1 MTTFRDFLVEIG
13 TEELPPKAL
22 KRLMLSFGEGVKEGL
37 AKADLVRGEV
47 QFFATPRRLAV
58 LVKDLVI
65 SQPDKEVERRGP
77 ALTAAFDA
85 SGCPTPAAKGFAAS
99 CGIEVEQLDTLKT
112 DKGAWLVYRSRQ
124 QGRPT
129 AELLPE
135 IVMASLDKLPIPKRM
150 RWGSLDAEFVRP
162 VHWVV
167 MLYGNEVIDCEI
179 LATKSGRETRGH
191 RFMRPEPIFLAEPAA
206 YAPLLETEGKVV
218 ADFAARR
225 EAVRA
230 QVLEAAAKAGGEAL
244 IDEDLLDEVA
254 GLVEWPVAV
263 TGKFEERFL
272 EVPAEALISTM
283 KGNQKYF
290 PVQDK
295 TGRLMPYFIT
305 LSNIESRDPS
315 HVKAGNER
323 VVRPRLT
330 DADFFWNQDRK
341 QKLSAHGEKLKHVV
355 FQNKLGSLHDKSS
368 RAAALAATI
377 AKQIGGNPVLATRA
391 AELSKC
397 DLLTNMVNEFPE
409 LQGIMGRY
417 YAAHDGEDAEVAAA
431 LDEQYM
437 PRFAGDQLPE
447 TRTGQALAIADR
459 LDTLVG
465 IFGIGQPPTGDK
477 DPFALRRATV
487 GVLRTIIENGL
498 DLDLQ
503 HLLQAAADSFA
514 KANID
519 LAQGTVEQV
528 FDFMLE
534 RLRAYY
540 ADSGV
545 AADTFDAVL
554 AQRPSQPKDFDARV
568 RAVTAFR
575 QLPEAEALAAANK
588 RIANILRQAGGEVSA
603 TVNGSVLAEPAEK
616 ALAEQVE
623 QMATKVAPLFAE
635 RNYTEAL
642 CQLAGLRGAVD
653 AFFDT
658 VMVMADDQTLRN
670 NRLALLK
677 RLGDLFLQSADLSR
691 LQGS

>member
-1 MTTFRDFLVEIG
+1 MSTFKDFLVEIG

-22 KRLMLSFGEGVKEGL
+22 KRLMIAFGEGVKEGL

-47 QFFATPRRLAV
+47 QFYATPRRLAV
-58 LVKDLVI
+58 LVKDL
-65 SQPDKEVERRGP
+65 SAAQPDKEAERRGP
-77 ALTAAFDA
+77 ALTAAFD
-85 SGCPTPAAKGFAAS
+85 GEGNPTQAAKGFAAS
-99 CGIEVEQLDTLKT
+99 CGVEVDQLDHLKT
-112 DKGAWLVYRSRQ
+112 DKGAWLVHRSHQ

-135 IVMASLDKLPIPKRM
+135 IVQASLDKLPIPKRM

-167 MLYGNEVIDCEI
+167 MLFGTDVIDCEI
-179 LATKSGRETRGH
+179 LATRSGRETRGH
-191 RFMRPEPIFLAEPAA
+191 RFMSPGKLYLGEPAA

-230 QVLEAAAKAGGEAL
+230 QVLEAAAAVKGEAL
-244 IDEDLLDEVA
+244 IDEDLLDEVT

-263 TGKFEERFL
+263 TGRFEERFL

-295 TGRLMPYFIT
+295 EGRLLPFFIT
-305 LSNIESRDPS
+305 LSNIESHDVR
-315 HVKAGNER
+315 HVRAGNER

-341 QKLSAHGEKLKHVV
+341 QTLAAHGGALKNVV
-355 FQNKLGSLHDKSS
+355 FQNKLGTLADKSA
-368 RAAALAATI
+368 RVAKLAAAIAYHIDGDAKLAA
-377 AKQIGGNPVLATRA
+377 RA
-391 AELSKC
+391 GELSKC

-437 PRFAGDQLPE
+437 PRFAGDQTPE

-459 LDTLVG
+459 IDTLVG
-465 IFGIGQPPTGDK
+465 IFGIKQPPTGDK
-477 DPFALRRATV
+477 DPFALRRATL
-487 GVLRTIIENGL
+487 GVLRTIVENNL

-503 HLLQAAADSFA
+503 TLLQAAFDNFA
-514 KANID
+514 GNGVK
-519 LAQGTVEQV
+519 LEVETVNQV
-528 FDFMLE
+528 LEFMLE

-545 AADTFDAVL
+545 AHDTFDAVL
-554 AQRPSQPKDFDARV
+554 AQRPTQPRDFDSRV
-568 RAVTAFR
+568 RAVTTFR
-575 QLPEAEALAAANK
+575 KLPEAEALAAANK
-588 RIANILRQAGGEVSA
+588 RIANILRQAGGDISA
-603 TVNGSVLAEPAEK
+603 GIDKARLVEAAEK
-616 ALAEQVE
+616 NLAEQVE
-623 QMATKVAPLFAE
+623 AMAGKVTPLFAQ

-653 AFFDT
+653 AFFDQ
-658 VMVMADDQTLRN
+658 VMVMAEDEAVRN

-677 RLGDLFLQSADLSR
+677 RLSDLFLQAADLSR
-691 LQGS
+691 LQG

>member
-1 MTTFRDFLVEIG
+1 MSTFKDFLVEIG

-22 KRLMLSFGEGVKEGL
+22 KRLMIAFGEGVKEGL

-47 QFFATPRRLAV
+47 DFYATPRRLAV
-58 LVKDLVI
+58 LVKDLAVA
-65 SQPDKEVERRGP
+65 QPDKDVERRGP
-77 ALTAAFDA
+77 ALTAAFDGA
-85 SGCPTPAAKGFAAS
+85 GNPTQAAKGFAAS
-99 CGIEVEQLDTLKT
+99 CGVEVDQLDHLKT
-112 DKGAWLVYRSRQ
+112 DKGAWLVHRSQQ

-135 IVMASLDKLPIPKRM
+135 IVQASLDRLPIPKRM

-167 MLYGNEVIDCEI
+167 MLFGTDVIDCEI
-179 LATKSGRETRGH
+179 LATRSGRETRGH
-191 RFMRPEPIFLAEPAA
+191 RFMSPGQLYLGEPAA

-230 QVLEAAAKAGGEAL
+230 QVLEAAAAVNGEAL
-244 IDEDLLDEVA
+244 VDEDLLDEVT

-290 PVQDK
+290 PVQDAD
-295 TGRLMPYFIT
+295 GRLLPYFIT
-305 LSNIESRDPS
+305 LSNIESRDVR
-315 HVKAGNER
+315 HVREGNER

-341 QKLSAHGEKLKHVV
+341 QKLSAHGTALKNVV
-355 FQNKLGSLHDKSS
+355 FQNKLGTLADKSA
-368 RAAALAATI
+368 RVAKLAAAI
-377 AKQIGGNPVLATRA
+377 AYHIGGDAKLATRA
-391 AELSKC
+391 GELSKC
-397 DLLTNMVNEFPE
+397 DLLTNMVGEFPE

-465 IFGIGQPPTGDK
+465 IFGIKQPPTGDK
-477 DPFALRRATV
+477 DPFALRRATL
-487 GVLRTIIENGL
+487 GVLRTIIENHL

-503 HLLQAAADSFA
+503 TLLQAAFDNFA
-514 KANID
+514 ASGVKLEGD
-519 LAQGTVEQV
+519 TVNQV
-528 FDFMLE
+528 LEFMLE

-545 AADTFDAVL
+545 AHDTFDAVL
-554 AQRPSQPKDFDARV
+554 AQRPTQPRDFDARV
-568 RAVTAFR
+568 RAVTVFR
-575 QLPEAEALAAANK
+575 KLPEAEALAAANK
-588 RIANILRQAGGEVSA
+588 RIANILRQAGGSVSD
-603 TVNGSVLAEPAEK
+603 TVEK
-616 ALAEQVE
+616 ARLVETAEQTLAAE
-623 QMATKVAPLFAE
+623 LDAMAGKVAPQFAQ

-653 AFFDT
+653 AFFDQ
-658 VMVMADDQTLRN
+658 VMVMAEDEALRN
-670 NRLALLK
+670 NRLALLR
-677 RLGDLFLQSADLSR
+677 RLSDLFLQAADLSR
-691 LQGS
+691 LQG

>member
-1 MTTFRDFLVEIG
+1 MSTFKDFLVEIG

-22 KRLMLSFGEGVKEGL
+22 RRLMIAFGEGVKEGL

-47 QFFATPRRLAV
+47 HFYATPRRLAV
-58 LVKDLVI
+58 LVKDLAVA
-65 SQPDKEVERRGP
+65 QPDKEVERRGP
-77 ALTAAFDA
+77 ALTAAFD
-85 SGCPTPAAKGFAAS
+85 GEGNPTQAARGFAAS
-99 CGIEVEQLDTLKT
+99 CGVEVDQLDHLKT
-112 DKGAWLVYRSRQ
+112 DKGAWLVHRTRL

-135 IVMASLDKLPIPKRM
+135 IVQASLDKLPIPKRM

-167 MLYGNEVIDCEI
+167 MLFGTDVIDCEI
-179 LATKSGRETRGH
+179 LATRSGRETRGH
-191 RFMRPEPIFLAEPAA
+191 RFMSPGKLYLGEPAA

-218 ADFAARR
+218 ADFEARR

-230 QVLEAAAKAGGEAL
+230 QVLEAAAAVNGEAL

-295 TGRLMPYFIT
+295 DGKLLPYFIT
-305 LSNIESRDPS
+305 LSNIESHDVR
-315 HVKAGNER
+315 HVREGNER

-341 QKLSAHGEKLKHVV
+341 QKLAARSAALRSVV
-355 FQNKLGSLHDKSS
+355 FQNKLGTLADKSA
-368 RAAALAATI
+368 RVAKLAAAVAYH
-377 AKQIGGNPVLATRA
+377 IGGDAKLATRA
-391 AELSKC
+391 GELSKC
-397 DLLTNMVNEFPE
+397 DLLTNMVGEFPE

-437 PRFAGDQLPE
+437 PRFAGDRLPE

-459 LDTLVG
+459 IDTLVG

-477 DPFALRRATV
+477 DPFALRRAAL
-487 GVLRTIIENGL
+487 GVLRTIIENNL

-503 HLLQAAADSFA
+503 TLLRTAYDNYGSNGIKLAAD
-514 KANID
+514 
-519 LAQGTVEQV
+519 TVNQV
-528 FDFMLE
+528 LEFMLE

-545 AADTFDAVL
+545 AHDTFDAVL
-554 AQRPSQPKDFDARV
+554 AQRPTQPRDFDARV
-568 RAVTAFR
+568 RAVTTFR
-575 QLPEAEALAAANK
+575 KLPEAEALAAANK
-588 RIANILRQAGGEVSA
+588 RIANILRQAGGEITA
-603 TVNGSVLAEPAEK
+603 GIDKARLLDTAEK
-616 ALAEQVE
+616 ALADQVE
-623 QMATKVAPLFAE
+623 AMAGKVAPLFVQ

-653 AFFDT
+653 AFFDQ
-658 VMVMADDQTLRN
+658 VMVMAEDETVRN

-677 RLGDLFLQSADLSR
+677 RLSDLFLQAADLSR
-691 LQGS
+691 LQG

>member
-1 MTTFRDFLVEIG
+1 MSTFKDFLVEIG

-22 KRLMLSFGEGVKEGL
+22 KRLMIAFGEGVKEGL

-47 QFFATPRRLAV
+47 QFYATPRRLAV
-58 LVKDLVI
+58 LVRDLAVA
-65 SQPDKEVERRGP
+65 QPDKEMERRGP
-77 ALTAAFDA
+77 ALTAAFD
-85 SGCPTPAAKGFAAS
+85 GEGNPTQAAKGFAAS
-99 CGIEVEQLDTLKT
+99 CGVEVDQLDHLKT
-112 DKGAWLVYRSRQ
+112 DKGAWLVHRARQ

-135 IVMASLDKLPIPKRM
+135 IVQASLDKLPIPKRM

-167 MLYGNEVIDCEI
+167 MLFGDQVIDCEI
-179 LATKSGRETRGH
+179 LATRSGRETRGH
-191 RFMRPEPIFLAEPAA
+191 RFMSPGQLYLGEPAA

-218 ADFAARR
+218 ADFEARR

-230 QVLEAAAKAGGEAL
+230 QVLEAAAAVKGEAL
-244 IDEDLLDEVA
+244 IDEDLLDEVT
-254 GLVEWPVAV
+254 GLVEWPVAI

-272 EVPAEALISTM
+272 DVPAEALISTM

-290 PVQDK
+290 PVQDAD
-295 TGRLMPYFIT
+295 GRLLPYFIT
-305 LSNIESRDPS
+305 LSNIESHDVR
-315 HVKAGNER
+315 HVRAGNER

-341 QKLSAHGEKLKHVV
+341 QKLSAHGVALKNVV
-355 FQNKLGSLHDKSS
+355 FQNKLGTLADKSA
-368 RAAALAATI
+368 RVAKLAASV
-377 AKQIGGNPVLATRA
+377 AYHIGGDAKLATRA
-391 AELSKC
+391 GELSKC
-397 DLLTNMVNEFPE
+397 DLLTNMVGEFPE

-437 PRFAGDQLPE
+437 PRFAGDRLPE

-459 LDTLVG
+459 IDTLVG

-477 DPFALRRATV
+477 DPFALRRAAL
-487 GVLRTIIENGL
+487 GVLRTIIENNL

-503 HLLQAAADSFA
+503 TLLQTAFDNFA
-514 KANID
+514 GNGVK
-519 LAQGTVEQV
+519 LEGETVNQV
-528 FDFMLE
+528 LEFMLE

-540 ADSGV
+540 ADTGV
-545 AADTFDAVL
+545 AHDTFDAVL
-554 AQRPSQPKDFDARV
+554 AQRPTQPRDFDARV
-568 RAVTAFR
+568 RAVTTFR
-575 QLPEAEALAAANK
+575 KLPEAESLAAANK
-588 RIANILRQAGGEVSA
+588 RIANILRQAGGNITGAVDK
-603 TVNGSVLAEPAEK
+603 GHLAEAAEK
-616 ALAEQVE
+616 TLADQVE
-623 QMATKVAPLFAE
+623 AMAGKVAPLFSQ

-653 AFFDT
+653 AFFDQ
-658 VMVMADDQTLRN
+658 VMVMAEDETVRN

-677 RLGDLFLQSADLSR
+677 RLSELFLQAADLSR
-691 LQGS
+691 LQG

>member
-1 MTTFRDFLVEIG
+1 MSTFKDFLVEIG

-22 KRLMLSFGEGVKEGL
+22 KRLMIAFGEGVKEGL

-58 LVKDLVI
+58 LVKDL
-65 SQPDKEVERRGP
+65 SAAQPDKEAERRGP
-77 ALTAAFDA
+77 ALTAAFD
-85 SGCPTPAAKGFAAS
+85 GEGNPTQAAKGFAAS
-99 CGIEVEQLDTLKT
+99 CGVEVDQLDHLKT
-112 DKGAWLVYRSRQ
+112 DKGAWLVHRSHQ

-135 IVMASLDKLPIPKRM
+135 IVQASLDKLPIPKRM

-167 MLYGNEVIDCEI
+167 MLFGTDVIDCEI
-179 LATKSGRETRGH
+179 LATRSGRETRGH
-191 RFMRPEPIFLAEPAA
+191 RFMSPGKLYLGEPAA

-230 QVLEAAAKAGGEAL
+230 QVLEAAAAVKGEAL
-244 IDEDLLDEVA
+244 IDEDLLDEVT

-263 TGKFEERFL
+263 TGRFEERFL

-295 TGRLMPYFIT
+295 EGRLLPFFIT
-305 LSNIESRDPS
+305 LSNIESHDVR
-315 HVKAGNER
+315 HVRAGNER

-341 QKLSAHGEKLKHVV
+341 QTLAAHGAALKNVV
-355 FQNKLGSLHDKSS
+355 FQNKLGTLADKSA
-368 RAAALAATI
+368 RVAKLAAAIAYHIDGDAKLAA
-377 AKQIGGNPVLATRA
+377 RA
-391 AELSKC
+391 GELSKC

-437 PRFAGDQLPE
+437 PRFAGDQTPE

-459 LDTLVG
+459 IDTLVG
-465 IFGIGQPPTGDK
+465 IFGIKQPPTGDK
-477 DPFALRRATV
+477 DPFALRRATL
-487 GVLRTIIENGL
+487 GVLRTIVENNL

-503 HLLQAAADSFA
+503 TLLQAAFDNFA
-514 KANID
+514 GNGVK
-519 LAQGTVEQV
+519 LEVETVNQV
-528 FDFMLE
+528 LEFMLE

-545 AADTFDAVL
+545 AHDTFDAVL
-554 AQRPSQPKDFDARV
+554 AQRPTQPRDFDSRV
-568 RAVTAFR
+568 RAVTTFR
-575 QLPEAEALAAANK
+575 KLPEAEALAAANK
-588 RIANILRQAGGEVSA
+588 RIANILRQAGGDISA
-603 TVNGSVLAEPAEK
+603 DIDKARLVEAAEK
-616 ALAEQVE
+616 NLAEQVE
-623 QMATKVAPLFAE
+623 AMAGKVTPLFAQ

-653 AFFDT
+653 AFFDQ
-658 VMVMADDQTLRN
+658 VMVMAEDEAVRN

-677 RLGDLFLQSADLSR
+677 RLSDLFLQAADLSR
-691 LQGS
+691 LQG

>member
-1 MTTFRDFLVEIG
+1 MSTFRDFLVEIG

-22 KRLMLSFGEGVKEGL
+22 KRLMEAFGEGIKEGL

-58 LVKDLVI
+58 LVRDLAI
-65 SQPDKEVERRGP
+65 AQPDKEVERRGP
-77 ALTAAFDA
+77 ALTAAFD
-85 SGCPTPAAKGFAAS
+85 GEGNPTPAAKGFAAS
-99 CGIEVEQLDTLKT
+99 CGVDVDQLDSIKT
-112 DKGAWLVYRSRQ
+112 DKGAWLAYRLQQ

-135 IVMASLDKLPIPKRM
+135 IVKTSLDKLPIPKRM

-167 MLYGNEVIDCEI
+167 MLFGNDVIDCEI
-179 LATKSGRETRGH
+179 LATRSGRQTRGH
-191 RFMRPEPIFLAEPAA
+191 RFMRPEPIYLGEPAA

-218 ADFAARR
+218 ADFATRR

-230 QVLEAAAKAGGEAL
+230 QVLEAAAKVGGEAL

-290 PVQDK
+290 PVQDSE
-295 TGRLMPYFIT
+295 GRLLPYFIT
-305 LSNIESRDPS
+305 LSNIESRDPQ
-315 HVKAGNER
+315 HVRAGNER

-341 QKLSAHGEKLKHVV
+341 QKLAAHGAALNNVV
-355 FQNKLGSLHDKSS
+355 FQNKLGTLADKSA
-368 RAAALAATI
+368 RVAKLAAAI
-377 AKQIGGNPVLATRA
+377 APQIGGDAKLATRA

-397 DLLTNMVNEFPE
+397 DLLTNMVGEFPE

-437 PRFAGDQLPE
+437 PRFAGDQTPE
-447 TRTGQALAIADR
+447 TRTGQALAVADR
-459 LDTLVG
+459 IDTLVG
-465 IFGIGQPPTGDK
+465 IFGIKQPPTGDK
-477 DPFALRRATV
+477 DPFALRRATL

-498 DLDLQ
+498 ELDLRP
-503 HLLQAAADSFA
+503 LLQASFDNFAAA
-514 KANID
+514 GVKLEA
-519 LAQGTVEQV
+519 GTVEQV
-528 FDFMLE
+528 LDFMLE

-545 AADTFDAVL
+545 AHDTFDAVL
-554 AQRPSQPKDFDARV
+554 AQRPTQPKDFDARV
-568 RAVTAFR
+568 RAVTTFR
-575 QLPEAEALAAANK
+575 KLPEAEALAAANK
-588 RIANILRQAGGEVSA
+588 RISNILRQAGDAVA
-603 TVNGSVLAEPAEK
+603 TTIDKGVLSEAAEQ
-616 ALAEQVE
+616 ALADQVE
-623 QMATKVAPLFAE
+623 VMTGKVTPLFAQH
-635 RNYTEAL
+635 NYTDAL
-642 CQLAGLRGAVD
+642 CQLAELRGTVD
-653 AFFDT
+653 AFFDN
-658 VMVMADDQTLRN
+658 VMVMADDDKVRN

-677 RLGDLFLQSADLSR
+677 RLSELFLQAADLSR
-691 LQGS
+691 LQGA

>member
-1 MTTFRDFLVEIG
+1 MSTRQDFLVEIG

-22 KRLMLSFGEGVKEGL
+22 KRLMIAFGEGIKEGL

-47 QFFATPRRLAV
+47 QFYATPRRLAV
-58 LVKDLVI
+58 LVHDLAVA
-65 SQPDKEVERRGP
+65 QPDKAVERRGP
-77 ALTAAFDA
+77 ALTAAFD
-85 SGCPTPAAKGFAAS
+85 GDGNPTQAARGFAAS
-99 CGIEVEQLDTLKT
+99 CGVEVDQLDHLKT
-112 DKGAWLVYRSRQ
+112 DKGAWLVHRSQQ

-129 AELLPE
+129 AELLPG
-135 IVMASLDKLPIPKRM
+135 IVQASLDKLPIPKRM

-167 MLYGNEVIDCEI
+167 MLFGDAVIDCEI
-179 LATKSGRETRGH
+179 LATRSGRETRGH
-191 RFMRPEPIFLAEPAA
+191 RFMSPGKLYLGEPAA

-230 QVLEAAAKAGGEAL
+230 QVLEAAAAVNGQAL

-263 TGKFEERFL
+263 TGRFEERFL

-295 TGRLMPYFIT
+295 DGTLLPYFIT
-305 LSNIESRDPS
+305 LSNIESRDVR
-315 HVKAGNER
+315 HVRAGNER

-330 DADFFWNQDRK
+330 DAAFFWNQDRK
-341 QKLSAHGEKLKHVV
+341 QKLSAHGAALKNVV
-355 FQNKLGSLHDKSS
+355 FQNKLGTLADKSARVAKLAAAIAYHIGGDAKLAS
-368 RAAALAATI
+368 RA
-377 AKQIGGNPVLATRA
+377 G
-391 AELSKC
+391 ELSKC
-397 DLLTNMVNEFPE
+397 DLLTHMVGEFPE

-437 PRFAGDQLPE
+437 PRFAGDRLPE

-459 LDTLVG
+459 IDTLVG

-477 DPFALRRATV
+477 DPFALRRAAL
-487 GVLRTIIENGL
+487 GVLRTIIENNL
-498 DLDLQ
+498 DLDL
-503 HLLQAAADSFA
+503 HTLLQTACDNFGANGVKLAADTL
-514 KANID
+514 N
-519 LAQGTVEQV
+519 QV
-528 FDFMLE
+528 LEFMLE

-545 AADTFDAVL
+545 AHDTFDAVL
-554 AQRPSQPKDFDARV
+554 AQRPTQPRDFDARV
-568 RAVTAFR
+568 RAVTTFR
-575 QLPEAEALAAANK
+575 KLPEAEALAAANK
-588 RIANILRQAGGEVSA
+588 RIANILRQADGKITAGIDKTRLV
-603 TVNGSVLAEPAEK
+603 EPAEK
-616 ALAEQVE
+616 TLAEQVE
-623 QMATKVAPLFAE
+623 TMTGKVAPLFAQ

-653 AFFDT
+653 AFFDQ
-658 VMVMADDQTLRN
+658 VMVMAEDETVRN

-677 RLGDLFLQSADLSR
+677 RLSELFLQAADLSR
-691 LQGS
+691 LQG

>member
-1 MTTFRDFLVEIG
+1 MSTFRDFLVEIG

-22 KRLMLSFGEGVKEGL
+22 KRLMEAFGEGVKEGL

-58 LVKDLVI
+58 LVRDLAI
-65 SQPDKEVERRGP
+65 AQPDKEVERRGP
-77 ALTAAFDA
+77 ALTAAFD
-85 SGCPTPAAKGFAAS
+85 GEGNPTPAAKGFAAS
-99 CGIEVEQLDTLKT
+99 CGVEVDQLDSIKT
-112 DKGAWLVYRSRQ
+112 DKGAWLVYRMQQ

-135 IVMASLDKLPIPKRM
+135 IVKTSLDKLPIPKRM

-167 MLYGNEVIDCEI
+167 MLFGTDVIDCEI
-179 LATKSGRETRGH
+179 LATRSGRETRGH
-191 RFMRPEPIFLAEPAA
+191 RFMRPEPIYLGEPAA

-230 QVLEAAAKAGGEAL
+230 QVLEAAAKVQGEAL

-254 GLVEWPVAV
+254 GLVEWPVSV

-290 PVQDK
+290 PVQDSEGK
-295 TGRLMPYFIT
+295 LLPYFIT
-305 LSNIESRDPS
+305 LSNVESRDPQ
-315 HVKAGNER
+315 HVRAGNER

-341 QKLSAHGEKLKHVV
+341 QKLSAHGVALKNVV
-355 FQNKLGSLHDKSS
+355 FQNKLGTLADKSA
-368 RAAALAATI
+368 RVAKLAAAI
-377 AKQIGGNPVLATRA
+377 APQIGGDAKLATRA

-397 DLLTNMVNEFPE
+397 DLLTNMVGEFPE

-437 PRFAGDQLPE
+437 PRFAGDQTPE

-459 LDTLVG
+459 IDTLVG
-465 IFGIGQPPTGDK
+465 IFGIKQPPTGDK
-477 DPFALRRATV
+477 DPFALRRATL

-498 DLDLQ
+498 ELDLQ
-503 HLLQAAADSFA
+503 PLLQTAFENFA
-514 KANID
+514 TAGVR
-519 LAQGTVEQV
+519 LEAGTVEQV
-528 FDFMLE
+528 LDFMLE

-545 AADTFDAVL
+545 AHDTFDAVL
-554 AQRPSQPKDFDARV
+554 AQRPTQPKDFDARV
-568 RAVTAFR
+568 RAVTTFR
-575 QLPEAEALAAANK
+575 KLPEAEALAAANK
-588 RIANILRQAGGEVSA
+588 RISNILRQAGGTIA
-603 TVNGSVLAEPAEK
+603 ASVDKGVLTEAAEK
-616 ALAEQVE
+616 ALADQIDA
-623 QMATKVAPLFAE
+623 MTGKVSPLFAQH
-635 RNYTEAL
+635 NYTDAL
-642 CQLAGLRGAVD
+642 CQLAELRGPVD
-653 AFFDT
+653 AFFDH
-658 VMVMADDQTLRN
+658 VMVMADDEAVRN

-677 RLGDLFLQSADLSR
+677 RLSDLFLQAADLSR
-691 LQGS
+691 LQGA